1 MGSRLPDFFEFP
13 FKMPNKIK
21 LTYFNARGRAEV
33 SRLMLAHKGVDYED
47 CRITREQ
54 WPELKPKTPFGG
66 IPLLQYNGLELAQ
79 PMTIARFLARELN
92 LAGKTRCE
100 EAQVDMVV
108 DCIVDLFAALVKV
121 TFEKDETKKAE
132 LAEKMQKEIVPT
144 AMANLEKI
152 LAKNGGKHMV
162 GNDVTWADFE
172 VANFFQIVLNAHGEK
187 AFGANKNLL
196 ALTKKVMEMPNVKA
210 WVEKRPKTDI

>member
-1 MGSRLPDFFEFP
+1 MG
-13 FKMPNKIK
+13 MPANIK
-21 LTYFNARGRAEV
+21 LTYFNFRGRAEA
-33 SRLMLAHKGVDYED
+33 SRLMLAYKGVDYED
-47 CRITREQ
+47 NRITQEQ
-54 WPELKPKTPFGG
+54 WAALKPKTPFGSL
-66 IPLLQYNGLELAQ
+66 PLLCYNGLKLAQ
-79 PMTIARFLARELN
+79 SMTIARFLARELN

-108 DCIVDLFAALVKV
+108 DCIVDLFAAQVKMF
-121 TFEKDETKKAE
+121 FEKDEKKKAE
-132 LAEKMQKEIVPT
+132 LVEKMQKEIVPT
-144 AMANLEKI
+144 AMSNLEKI
-152 LAKNGGKHMV
+152 LGKNGGKHMV

-210 WVEKRPKTDI
+210 WVEKRPK

>member
-1 MGSRLPDFFEFP
+1 
-13 FKMPNKIK
+13 
-21 LTYFNARGRAEV
+21 
-33 SRLMLAHKGVDYED
+33 MLAHKGVDYED
-47 CRITREQ
+47 CRITGEQ
-54 WPELKPKTPFGG
+54 WKELKPKTPFGG
-66 IPLLQYNGLELAQ
+66 MPLLEYNGLELAQ
-79 PMTIARFLARELN
+79 SMTIARFLARELN

-144 AMANLEKI
+144 AMANLEAI

-162 GNDVTWADFE
+162 GNDVSFE
-172 VANFFQIVLNAHGEK
+172 D
-187 AFGANKNLL
+187 KNW
-196 ALTKKVMEMPNVKA
+196 KVFNC
-210 WVEKRPKTDI
+210 DL